1 MALAAAAEK
10 DGFFFAG
17 DALYCEA
24 SNLNRHRRATIPEL
38 KAHFNGKNT
47 DKDRPAHW
55 YEAQLLHYGLPPS
68 KVKGTAHKRL
78 FDAVIKGG
86 LSVPSHIQRIE
97 TDLKKEWNKREREAK
112 KMMKESTAAAAP
124 KAKTAAKRK
133 ADQVSTPTN
142 VSVNVSF
149 HVSNTGQIMMQA
161 AAPPA
166 AKKAKIAATPK
177 ATPKSTTTKAAP
189 KVTSKA
195 APKAAPKPAT
205 KATASK
211 AATPAA
217 PKVTPKSLPKSLPK
231 TAPKTTLKALPKTA
245 PKNTLKT
252 VPKTATKTA
261 PKITTKATPSS
272 KPAKP
277 TAKGKA
283 MAKTQAGHGSTP
295 SKSATMTGLA
305 TGGLRFGDAPP
316 PYAELDPNRAS
327 SGQTP
332 KQHSSPSQPKL
343 GLLNGRYTVHSRDLN
358 DDFGNDYMPDFG
370 FIATLDTDRSRL
382 WLKFDFGAV
391 SGIMELNRPWGISD
405 GRLNTVWRGTAPNTY
420 CERAFVDQGTD
431 NSNWVEFVGDGHVR
445 GTIRWGGSRA
455 YQFEAQRLP
464 DQPMRSEISPSEM
477 RTMFEE
483 YGRSEDDE
491 RADDYDGFQDDDRS
505 DGYDRSEDYDSSED
519 SYDHY

>member
-1 MALAAAAEK
+1 MALAAPVEK

-24 SNLNRHRRATIPEL
+24 SNLNRHRRATVPEL

-78 FDAVIKGG
+78 FDAVMKGG
-86 LSVPSHIQRIE
+86 LSVPSHIQKIE

-112 KMMKESTAAAAP
+112 KMMKESTTAAAP

-133 ADQVSTPTN
+133 ADQVSTSTN

-149 HVSNTGQIMMQA
+149 QVSNTGQIMMQA

-189 KVTSKA
+189 KATSKATPKA

-211 AATPAA
+211 TATPAA
-217 PKVTPKSLPKSLPK
+217 PKATPKALPK
-231 TAPKTTLKALPKTA
+231 TAPKTTLKAVPKTA
-245 PKNTLKT
+245 P
-252 VPKTATKTA
+252 KTA

-272 KPAKP
+272 KSAKP

-283 MAKTQAGHGSTP
+283 MAKTQAGYGSTP
-295 SKSATMTGLA
+295 SKSAAMTGLA
-305 TGGLRFGDAPP
+305 AGGPRFGDAPP

-327 SGQTP
+327 SSQPP

-343 GLLNGRYTVHSRDLN
+343 GLLNGRYTVRSRDLH

-405 GRLNTVWRGTAPNTY
+405 GRLNTVWRGTAPNAY

-477 RTMFEE
+477 RMMFEE
-483 YGRSEDDE
+483 YGRSEEDDE
-491 RADDYDGFQDDDRS
+491 RAEDYDGFQDDDRS

-519 SYDHY
+519 SYYHY